1 MFGSKQEKQRAQMEA
16 PQLLKIVEDCTRL
29 VNTTEKPDVFF
40 DRYALLLEKTEQL
53 VACAKYVKFKGA
65 PPKKMLEQYTQ
76 KRPAA
81 VSDFIERYHARVV
94 IDAAGRSTDK
104 GKRAQF
110 DKFLAEMQ
118 SRDLTP
124 EQMRRVEDLH
134 AADVK
139 NL

>member
-1 MFGSKQEKQRAQMEA
+1 MFGSKQEKQRAQTEA

-40 DRYALLLEKTEQL
+40 DRYALLLEKT
-53 VACAKYVKFKGA
+53 
-65 PPKKMLEQYTQ
+65 LEQYTQ

-94 IDAAGRSTDK
+94 IDAAGKSTDK

>member
-1 MFGSKQEKQRAQMEA
+1 
-16 PQLLKIVEDCTRL
+16 
-29 VNTTEKPDVFF
+29 
-40 DRYALLLEKTEQL
+40 
-53 VACAKYVKFKGA
+53 
-65 PPKKMLEQYTQ
+65 MLEQYTQ

-94 IDAAGRSTDK
+94 IDAAGKSTDK